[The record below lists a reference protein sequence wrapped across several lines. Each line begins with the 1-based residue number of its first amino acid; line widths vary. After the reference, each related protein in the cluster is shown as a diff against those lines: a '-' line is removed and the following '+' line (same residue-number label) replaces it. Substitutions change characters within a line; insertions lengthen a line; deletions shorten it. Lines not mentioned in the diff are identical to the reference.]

1 MENVCKSCGVIL
13 LKDQKTCP
21 CCGSVKKFESHHDTT
36 IPYPETELNE
46 SLRDPFIGDRH
57 VGY

>member
-13 LKDQKTCP
+13 LRNQKTCP
-21 CCGSVKKFESHHDTT
+21 CCGSVKEFEAHHDT
-36 IPYPETELNE
+36 IPYPEVELND
-46 SLRDPFIGDRH
+46 SLSDRFIGDRH

>member
-13 LKDQKTCP
+13 LRNQKTCP
-21 CCGSVKKFESHHDTT
+21 CCGSVKEYEPHHDTT
-36 IPYPETELNE
+36 PYPETELHE
-46 SLRDPFIGDRH
+46 SLSDPFIGDRH